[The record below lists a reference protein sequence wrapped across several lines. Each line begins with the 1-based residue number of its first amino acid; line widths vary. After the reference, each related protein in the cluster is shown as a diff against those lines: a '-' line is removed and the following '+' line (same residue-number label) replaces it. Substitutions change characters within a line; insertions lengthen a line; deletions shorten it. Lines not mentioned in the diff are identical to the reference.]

1 LTSDSISNTSNF
13 NNTVF
18 EKTARDTVSNR
29 PIEKTQ
35 RPAFFP
41 RKCRPRSLGRPLR
54 SHKISIHRSISKD
67 LQMQPLEIEVKFYLA
82 NVEAIHSRIMKLGAQ
97 RLGRA
102 FETNIRFEDANNS
115 LIKQK
120 SLLRLRKDTK
130 TRLTFK
136 SEPRSEDHEF
146 KILKELEVE
155 VSDFHI
161 MKQILESIGFHK
173 EQTYEKWRE
182 TFILNRT
189 ILCIDTLPYGDFL
202 EIEGEKHNIKEISG
216 SIGLEWSKRILTNY
230 LHLFQIIKDKSDLPF
245 SDVTFDNFK
254 NIRIDCKQYLDL
266 FRSAV

>member
-1 LTSDSISNTSNF
+1 
-13 NNTVF
+13 
-18 EKTARDTVSNR
+18 
-29 PIEKTQ
+29 
-35 RPAFFP
+35 
-41 RKCRPRSLGRPLR
+41 
-54 SHKISIHRSISKD
+54 
-67 LQMQPLEIEVKFYLA
+67 MQPLEIEVKFYLA

-216 SIGLEWSKRILTNY
+216 SIGLEWNKRILTNY

>member
-1 LTSDSISNTSNF
+1 
-13 NNTVF
+13 
-18 EKTARDTVSNR
+18 
-29 PIEKTQ
+29 
-35 RPAFFP
+35 
-41 RKCRPRSLGRPLR
+41 
-54 SHKISIHRSISKD
+54 
-67 LQMQPLEIEVKFYLA
+67 
-82 NVEAIHSRIMKLGAQ
+82 VEAIHSRIMKLGAQ